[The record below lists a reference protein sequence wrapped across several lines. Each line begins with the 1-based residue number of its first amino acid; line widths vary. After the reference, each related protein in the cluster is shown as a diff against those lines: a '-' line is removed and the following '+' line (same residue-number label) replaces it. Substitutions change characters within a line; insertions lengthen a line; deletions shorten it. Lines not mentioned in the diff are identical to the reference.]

1 MHRVIM
7 PVVTEDPSASRLQIS
22 VHLQTDV
29 VAPEIAR
36 RRANTW
42 LLEHAGNLLRAEAP
56 ELILGDRLVWR
67 VDVVLTN
74 PKIGVVGPVGRVE
87 VDAATGEVLAETTAA
102 EELIANAY
110 TLTEN

>member
-1 MHRVIM
+1 MHRVVM
-7 PVVTEDPSASRLQIS
+7 PVATDDPSASRLQIS
-22 VHLQTDV
+22 VHVQTDV

-36 RRANTW
+36 RRANAW

-56 ELILGDRLVWR
+56 ELILGEPLVWR

-74 PKIGVVGPVGRVE
+74 PEVGVVGSVGRIE
-87 VDAATGEVLAETTAA
+87 VDAATGEVLAGTTAA

-110 TLTEN
+110 ALTED